1 MPVDPATKIDPGQLI
16 DAIART
22 TAAYR
27 FNVWGFGESIAMEGL
42 LAAGRAH
49 REAAR
54 GLIVD
59 WVRTAGPLRDDPLA
73 HVAPGVPLLELIHES
88 PDGRLWE
95 RALEL
100 AQLLADTDL
109 GRAGARVHRPDL
121 LGWAHEVWV
130 DCMYLDGPFLAQ
142 LGVLSGDEQWTRAA
156 VGQLLGHA
164 RVLQNDASG
173 LFSHGFDD
181 ASGQPNNVHWGRGQ
195 GWALLGL
202 VDTARWLNDRAEG
215 VDEIRQRLNALV
227 SALAATEIESGIWA
241 TVVDHPATFHETS
254 TSAFVSL
261 GVGRA
266 IRHGLV
272 AAVHLPM
279 VDRAWANVR
288 ANVTPA
294 GALLNV
300 SGATPVGA
308 TVEQYDAQARGVYP
322 WGQGPALLAAI
333 ERTPEF

>member
-1 MPVDPATKIDPGQLI
+1 MPVDPATTTKPGQLI

-27 FNVWGFGESIAMEGL
+27 YKVWGFGESIAMEGL
-42 LAAGRAH
+42 LAAGGAH
-49 REAAR
+49 RDVAR
-54 GLIVD
+54 GLIAD
-59 WVRTAGPLRDDPLA
+59 WARTAGPLRGDPLA
-73 HVAPGVPLLELIHES
+73 HVAPGVPLLELIRES
-88 PDGRLWE
+88 PDSVLWD

-100 AQLLADTDL
+100 AHLLANTNQ
-109 GRAGARVHRPDL
+109 GRCGARIHRPDL
-121 LGWAHEVWV
+121 PGWEHEVWV
-130 DCMYLDGPFLAQ
+130 DCMHLDGPFFVE
-142 LGVLSGDEQWTRAA
+142 LGVLSGDEQWTHAA

-202 VDTARWLNDRAEG
+202 VDTARWLNDQSEG
-215 VDEIRQRLNALV
+215 ADEIRQRLNGLV

-241 TVVDHPATFHETS
+241 TVVDCPNTFHETS

-266 IRHGLV
+266 IRRGLV
-272 AAVHLPM
+272 AAAHQPM
-279 VDRAWANVR
+279 VDRAWANVQ
-288 ANVTPA
+288 ANLTSL
-294 GALLNV
+294 GELLHV
-300 SGATPVGA
+300 SGATPVGTTA
-308 TVEQYDAQARGVYP
+308 AHYDTQPSGVYP
-322 WGQGPALLAAI
+322 WGQGAALLAAI
-333 ERTPEF
+333 ERMP